1 MFRFPR
7 FLRNQFALLAVLL
20 GLVLFFGF
28 TTRYFFSVTTL
39 RTIANEIPADL
50 LVAVGMTFVLISAGV
65 DLSVGSIL
73 AVSGATLG
81 VLLVDHGWALPWAV
95 LGCVA
100 TGLLC
105 GAVNGW
111 LTTQF
116 SLPSFIVTLGT
127 LEVAR
132 GAAYSITRSQTKYIG
147 LPIERVTATSFLGLD
162 LTFWF
167 ALVVVA
173 LAQFVLSRTVF
184 GRYLVALGTNEEAL
198 RLSGVRPGPIRFTVF
213 ALSGVLSALAAVIH
227 CSRLAS
233 ADPNAGG
240 GFELQAIA
248 AVVIGGTSLMGG
260 RGSVVSSFSGVLI
273 IAVLANGL
281 SQLGAAEPVK
291 RIVTGAVIVVAVVVD
306 HFRVRGQA
314 RRDAAGGR

>member
-20 GLVLFFGF
+20 GLILFFGF

-81 VLLVDHGWALPWAV
+81 VLLVDQGWALPWAV

-147 LPIERVTATSFLGLD
+147 LPIERVTTTSFLGLD

-167 ALVVVA
+167 ALAVVA

-314 RRDAAGGR
+314 RRDAVGGG

>member
-1 MFRFPR
+1 MFPFR
-7 FLRNQFALLAVLL
+7 FLRTQFALLAVLL
-20 GLVLFFGF
+20 ALILFFGF

-50 LVAVGMTFVLISAGV
+50 LVAVGMTYVLISAGV

-73 AVSGATLG
+73 AVSGAVLG
-81 VLLVDHGWALPWAV
+81 VLLVDRGWPLPLAV
-95 LGCVA
+95 AGCVA
-100 TGLLC
+100 AGLLC

-111 LTTQF
+111 LTVQF
-116 SLPSFIVTLGT
+116 ALPSFIVTLGT
-127 LEVAR
+127 LEIAR
-132 GAAYSITRSQTKYIG
+132 GAAYAVTQSQTKYIG
-147 LPIERVTATSFLGLD
+147 RPIERVSEVAFLGLD

-167 ALVVVA
+167 ALAVVA
-173 LAQFVLSRTVF
+173 LAQYVLSRTVF

-213 ALSGVLSALAAVIH
+213 ALSGVLSALAATIH

-260 RGSVVSSFSGVLI
+260 RGSVVSSTSGVLI

-306 HFRVRGQA
+306 HFRVRRQTMAA
-314 RRDAAGGR
+314 R

>member
-1 MFRFPR
+1 MFRSLR

-20 GLVLFFGF
+20 ALILFFGF

-81 VLLVDHGWALPWAV
+81 VLLVDRGWALPWAV
-95 LGCVA
+95 VGGVA

-132 GAAYSITRSQTKYIG
+132 GAAYAITQSQTKYIG
-147 LPIERVTATSFLGLD
+147 LSIERVTATSFLGLD

-167 ALVVVA
+167 ALAVVA

-198 RLSGVRPGPIRFTVF
+198 RLSGVRPAPIRFTVF

-306 HFRVRGQA
+306 HFRVRGQE
-314 RRDAAGGR
+314 RRDAAGK